1 MIRVRAVR
9 LELIRPGPPHNQLL
23 SPLTPYMALC
33 GEGSPVTFH
42 INYEHRQL
50 LNRLEGLRYVSV
62 QRDGGTVVVPDR
74 LREAQVLELGEEIG
88 RLLGRIPSLNAEL
101 ARARASQDRGSEFVH
116 VRLVLSGSELAI
128 LPFELARAPQ
138 AFPGE
143 GLDLCLQGSLP
154 VVVTRE
160 IRRSRP
166 RAITWAVSDPRVLF
180 VFAEPIVPVPKTEHL
195 LALRQALDPWIEVS
209 DEPAKTGNVDVERSR
224 LPFVKRRLR
233 VLNDASIE
241 DIYRICAEE
250 SFTHVHILAHGDTY
264 TEAGEQRF
272 GVALHRRGR
281 PHEKQVTG
289 GKQLAQALR
298 AEGTS
303 GSNRSEP
310 LVVTLAMCDS
320 GQQGSV
326 LVPGGSIAH
335 DLHTEG
341 IPWVFASQFPLTVP
355 GSVRIVE
362 FLYPRLMR
370 GDDPRQILYELRRT
384 LSMTASGEHDWA
396 SIVTYASVEQ
406 TLDDEVAE
414 FFAQQ
419 TVNAINVQMSRADK
433 LVTRMKAAYDQSPPD
448 ADAKTAAKEKHD
460 RVAEEVE
467 GILEGVKEL
476 LQRWETRLPSPN
488 TLADRTK
495 RSNCFG
501 MQGSTYKRIGLL
513 KSALGKHP
521 ESSQALQEAWQAYR
535 RAMDEWVTDEA
546 RFNWTASQYLALSAV
561 LAREKPDTGTY
572 AVCRRL
578 AERDLESSDRSI
590 RAWAHGTL
598 AELELL
604 GSFYGYVPTKDTK
617 ETVAAHC
624 KQILELMGSGS
635 FHVDSTRRQFQR
647 YAEQWQLKKWAHP
660 EWIEVAEAAVKA
672 LTPGT

>member
-1 MIRVRAVR
+1 
-9 LELIRPGPPHNQLL
+9 
-23 SPLTPYMALC
+23 MALC

-101 ARARASQDRGSEFVH
+101 ARARASEDRGSEFVH

-180 VFAEPIVPVPKTEHL
+180 VFAEPVLPVPKTEHI
-195 LALRQALDPWIEVS
+195 LALRQALDPWIEVP
-209 DEPAKTGNVDVERSR
+209 DEPAKTGSVDEERSR

-233 VLNDASIE
+233 VLHNASIE

-281 PHEKQVTG
+281 PLEKQVIG

-303 GSNRSEP
+303 GANRSEP

-355 GSVRIVE
+355 GSVRIAE

-396 SIVTYASVEQ
+396 SIVTYASVEA
-406 TLDDEVAE
+406 TLDEEVAE

-419 TVNAINVQMSRADK
+419 TVNAIEVQMSRTDK
-433 LVTRMKAAYDQSPPD
+433 LVTRMKAAIDRLRDEANEGGAED
-448 ADAKTAAKEKHD
+448 ADAKRAAREERD
-460 RVAEEVE
+460 RVAAEVE
-467 GILEGVKEL
+467 GILDGVKEL
-476 LQRWETRLPSPN
+476 LQRWEARLPSPD

-513 KSALGKHP
+513 KSALKK
-521 ESSQALQEAWQAYR
+521 ESEASHALQEAWQAYR
-535 RAMDEWVTDEA
+535 RAMEEWVTDEA

-561 LAREKPDTGTY
+561 LARENPDTGTY

-604 GSFYGYVPTKDTK
+604 GSFYGYQTEDTK

-624 KQILELMGSGS
+624 HQIVELMGSGS

-647 YAEQWQLKKWAHP
+647 YAEDWQLETRAHP
-660 EWIEVAEAAVKA
+660 EWIEVAEAAVNA
-672 LTPGT
+672 LTPKM